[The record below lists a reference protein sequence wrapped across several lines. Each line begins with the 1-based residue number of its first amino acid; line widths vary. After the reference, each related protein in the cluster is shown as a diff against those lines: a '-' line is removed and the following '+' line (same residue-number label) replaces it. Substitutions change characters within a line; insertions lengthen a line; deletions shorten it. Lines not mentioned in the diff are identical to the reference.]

1 MSLGRG
7 EGEATAV
14 KQVTTA
20 MYSRNQSYLEPSPM
34 DEPWEP
40 TFLGAALGQGSRQA
54 PWLSPPL
61 PSTPWLSPGQV
72 PQGNKRGKYDIN
84 MQIFRQ
90 REEKKIPM
98 RNQIRNS
105 HQ

>member
-1 MSLGRG
+1 MSLERG
-7 EGEATAV
+7 EGGATAV

-20 MYSRNQSYLEPSPM
+20 MCSRDQSYLELSPK

-40 TFLGAALGQGSRQA
+40 TFLGAALGQGSHQA
-54 PWLSPPL
+54 SWLSPAL
-61 PSTPWLSPGQV
+61 PSTPELSPGQV

-90 REEKKIPM
+90 RE
-98 RNQIRNS
+98 
-105 HQ
+105 